1 MENTP
6 FEEQKHSEHT
16 QHSDHSSRLEAIDR
30 EQRRMEAAQQSAEVE
45 NDSQA
50 FTKPMVEA
58 LNGHHTNVQ
67 TPLLTQEEIDDTESP
82 RVNWTA
88 VICTAIVA
96 VSAAVVLCVAKPWQ
110 RGDAEQ
116 ALAMAESTE
125 YPMDSVPL
133 IVADEQPAAQQEVV
147 QEEIHEEATEVVAV
161 SEKNIDS
168 AQAAQTVKPAET
180 TLPVEKVVTTG
191 TDNPYNSIRLINAS
205 NRQLTKAELD
215 QMSKAE
221 LALARNAI
229 YARHGY
235 QFNNPQLREFF
246 ARQRWFKPSD
256 VKQDEIPFTKI
267 ELDNIRLIKA
277 QEQK

>member
-6 FEEQKHSEHT
+6 LEEQKQNEHA
-16 QHSDHSSRLEAIDR
+16 QHSDHASRLEAIDR
-30 EQRRMEAAQQSAEVE
+30 EQRRREAAQQANGSDA
-45 NDSQA
+45 DQQA

-58 LNGHHTNVQ
+58 LNGHRTNVQ
-67 TPLLTQEEIDDTESP
+67 VPLLSQEEIDDNESP

-110 RGDAEQ
+110 RGDAER
-116 ALAMAESTE
+116 ALMEAENTE
-125 YPMDSVPL
+125 YPVDSVPL
-133 IVADEQPAAQQEVV
+133 IVAEEQPAATQEVV
-147 QEEIHEEATEVVAV
+147 QEEIHEEATEVVTV
-161 SEKNIDS
+161 SENNIDS
-168 AQAAQTVKPAET
+168 ARAVQTIKPDES

-191 TDNPYNSIRLINAS
+191 TDNPYNNIRLINAS
-205 NRQLTKAELD
+205 NRLLTKAELD

-235 QFNNPQLREFF
+235 QFNNPELREFF
-246 ARQRWFKPSD
+246 ARQRWFKASD